1 MNCIKNCLLALA
13 FTFLSTGAFAQ
24 FSVAGGLSFGT
35 QIENIGI
42 FARGAYDFTDV
53 IRGNA
58 TINFFLGESAGEGGF
73 SASTNLWT
81 VNFDGHYLLVEED
94 AINVYALAG
103 LNLSTIRVK
112 FDDPTGIIGN
122 FSESTTEIGFNAG
135 GGIEFP
141 LETLIPFAEVKYVIS
156 DFDQLVIM
164 AGVRFPIGQ

>member
-1 MNCIKNCLLALA
+1 MNRIKNCLLALA
-13 FTFLSTGAFAQ
+13 FTLLSTGAFAQ
-24 FSVAGGLSFGT
+24 FSVAGGVSFGT
-35 QIENIGI
+35 EIENIGI

-94 AINVYALAG
+94 AINIYALAG

-112 FDDPTGIIGN
+112 FDDPTGIIGD
-122 FSESTTEIGFNAG
+122 FSESTTEIGFNVG
-135 GGIEFP
+135 GGVEFP
-141 LETLIPFAEVKYVIS
+141 LDSFSPFAEVKYVLS

-164 AGVRFPIGQ
+164 AGARFPIGQ